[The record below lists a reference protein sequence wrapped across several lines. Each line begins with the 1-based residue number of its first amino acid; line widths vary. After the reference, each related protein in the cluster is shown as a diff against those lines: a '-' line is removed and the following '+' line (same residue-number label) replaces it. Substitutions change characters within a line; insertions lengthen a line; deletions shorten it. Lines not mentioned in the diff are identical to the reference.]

1 MPLVCMH
8 ILISLAPQRS
18 IVAAPTSQGN
28 HQRGLQADGP
38 SIVLV
43 TSADRL
49 VLIKVTVKVT
59 SWPAC
64 DSSPPFYI
72 PTQPC
77 SGTCPAAVR
86 VPAPPDLSEDRRGWP
101 WQVLK
106 PVHRA
111 RHSPG
116 SFTRSQSLSPEIG
129 MGFLRSQHGLS
140 QGRQDS
146 FQGRLVRSS
155 WGGQPKCRL
164 DFWGVQT

>member
-1 MPLVCMH
+1 MH
-8 ILISLAPQRS
+8 TQASGSRLAGAGGAQSGLQAGPR

-28 HQRGLQADGP
+28 CRRGLRADGP

-43 TSADRL
+43 PSADRL

-86 VPAPPDLSEDRRGWP
+86 VPAPQTSVRTGEAGRG
-101 WQVLK
+101 

-129 MGFLRSQHGLS
+129 MGFLHSQHGLS
-140 QGRQDS
+140 QGQ
-146 FQGRLVRSS
+146 
-155 WGGQPKCRL
+155 
-164 DFWGVQT
+164 